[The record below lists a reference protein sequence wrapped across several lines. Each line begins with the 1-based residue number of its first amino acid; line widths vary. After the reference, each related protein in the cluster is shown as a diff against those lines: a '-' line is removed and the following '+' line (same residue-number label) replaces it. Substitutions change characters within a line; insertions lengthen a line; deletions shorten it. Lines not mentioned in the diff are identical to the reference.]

1 MATLI
6 ASGTGTSV
14 AAGAKSA
21 NLVSG
26 TFENLPKAKVTLA
39 CRGSATGL
47 FVTLMVGG
55 IPIINDQPVLMFG
68 ATGNLDISA
77 HINASAVAGPGRAE
91 LYFRNS
97 TVGALTID
105 YALFAE
111 GVR

>member
-6 ASGTGTSV
+6 ASGTTLSV

-39 CRGSATGL
+39 SRASATGL
-47 FVTLMVGG
+47 YVTLMVGG
-55 IPIINDQPVLMFG
+55 VPVINDQPVLMFG
-68 ATGNLDISA
+68 TTGGLDVSA

-91 LYFRNS
+91 LYFRNA
-97 TVGALTID
+97 TGGALTID

>member
-6 ASGTGTSV
+6 ASATGLSV

-21 NLVSG
+21 NQVTG

-39 CRGSATGL
+39 ARASATGMY
-47 FVTLMVGG
+47 VTLLVGG

-68 ATGNLDISA
+68 ATGSLDVSA
-77 HINASAVAGPGRAE
+77 HINASAVAGPGRCE

-97 TVGALTID
+97 TGGALTQD
-105 YALFAE
+105 FALFAE